1 MKHEQQL
8 LEVLE
13 NLKAR
18 DLVVLDVRTISS
30 ITDKMVIVTGS
41 SNRQVKAM
49 HDALIILSKQLEMPV
64 IGVEGKES
72 YEWVLVDLGD
82 VIIHLMRE
90 EARKFYDLEKLWSTQ
105 IPNVEKSLEVHET
118 SYSIDH

>member
-8 LEVLE
+8 IEALE

-41 SNRQVKAM
+41 SNRQIKAM
-49 HDALIILSKQLEMPV
+49 HDALIILSKQLEVPV

-105 IPNVEKSLEVHET
+105 MPIAEKSFEVHET
-118 SYSIDH
+118 SYSIDQ

>member
-8 LEVLE
+8 FEVLE

-72 YEWVLVDLGD
+72 YEWVLMDFGD
-82 VIIHLMRE
+82 VVIHLMRE
-90 EARKFYDLEKLWSTQ
+90 EARKFYDLEKLWSIQ
-105 IPNVEKSLEVHET
+105 MPNAEKLFEVHET
-118 SYSIDH
+118 SYSIDQ

>member
-49 HDALIILSKQLEMPV
+49 HDALLILSKQLEMPV

-72 YEWVLVDLGD
+72 YEWVLMDFGD

-105 IPNVEKSLEVHET
+105 MPNAEKSFEVHET
-118 SYSIDH
+118 SYSIDQ

>member
-41 SNRQVKAM
+41 SNRQIKAM
-49 HDALIILSKQLEMPV
+49 HDALIILSKQLEVPV

-90 EARKFYDLEKLWSTQ
+90 EARKFYDLEKLWSPQ
-105 IPNVEKSLEVHET
+105 IPNVEKSFEVHET
-118 SYSIDH
+118 SYSIDQ

>member
-8 LEVLE
+8 IEVLE

-49 HDALIILSKQLEMPV
+49 HDALLILSKQLEMPV

-72 YEWVLVDLGD
+72 YEWVLMDFGD
-82 VIIHLMRE
+82 VVIHLMRE

-105 IPNVEKSLEVHET
+105 MPNAEKSFEVHET
-118 SYSIDH
+118 SYSIDQ

>member
-8 LEVLE
+8 IEALE

-49 HDALIILSKQLEMPV
+49 HDALIVLSKQLEMPV

-72 YEWVLVDLGD
+72 YEWVLMDFGD

-105 IPNVEKSLEVHET
+105 MPIAEKSFEVHET
-118 SYSIDH
+118 SYSIDQ